1 MELVSRYTKA
11 RCGDLVL
18 LAAIAHDRAQ
28 VRVDTEITKQ
38 ERLTG
43 RRQPRGDQH
52 QVPTDPSEFV
62 QERKGQAD
70 TVDPRAE
77 MVVAATA
84 KKRFEALPVR
94 AAHAPGDRSRQ
105 RHRPGLWV
113 LVVQH
118 VRSEDA
124 RQLDVVL
131 PRALIGIRL
140 PRQLRAARLPGVA
153 RHDDERAISAQAL
166 THPVR
171 RDAGGRPGVS
181 QARAAAWIERQLTV
195 D

>member
-1 MELVSRYTKA
+1 MELVSRYPKA

-28 VRVDTEITKQ
+28 MRVDTEITKQ

-70 TVDPRAE
+70 TVDPRAD

-84 KKRFEALPVR
+84 KERFEDLPVR

-105 RHRPGLWV
+105 RHRPGL
-113 LVVQH
+113 
-118 VRSEDA
+118 
-124 RQLDVVL
+124 
-131 PRALIGIRL
+131 
-140 PRQLRAARLPGVA
+140 
-153 RHDDERAISAQAL
+153 
-166 THPVR
+166 
-171 RDAGGRPGVS
+171 
-181 QARAAAWIERQLTV
+181 
-195 D
+195 